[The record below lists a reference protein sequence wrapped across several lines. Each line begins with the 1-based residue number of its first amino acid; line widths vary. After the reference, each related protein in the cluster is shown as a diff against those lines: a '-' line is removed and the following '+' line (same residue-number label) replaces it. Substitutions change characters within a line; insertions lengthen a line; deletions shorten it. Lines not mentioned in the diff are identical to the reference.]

1 MRKAFLGV
9 VGLSMLGVIG
19 CGASAPAKMA
29 SEAAADPG
37 AAPPAQ
43 YPLAAGAMAE
53 SAPAADMAGATPAAP
68 APPPGR
74 VVASKEA
81 PKVVTGKAPPT
92 VARAF
97 NGVKAGEWD
106 DNANYRDF
114 LSYISQKESLGIDRI
129 DVSSRQFLL
138 ALDKKNQGIPN
149 CAITV
154 SDDAGKS
161 IKLTTAASGR
171 ALFFPR
177 ASGLSGVRFTAKAAC
192 LAQND
197 SAQIS
202 FDASEAD
209 GASVLK
215 FKGER
220 VVSDQPTIDVV
231 FVLDTT
237 GSMSEEIQGVKDSIQ
252 EVLSKLDK
260 RAIVRIALVEY
271 KDKGDSVVTK
281 TYPFTTDL
289 KGFQQKIDGLSA
301 SGGGDVPE
309 NVNAGLD
316 VALKDLAWSSSSA
329 SRMAFLIADAP
340 PHLDYQDVPK
350 YSASAKKAA
359 ERGIKI
365 FTVSASG
372 MDDLGQAV
380 FRQIAQV
387 TGGTNMFVLRGGAGA
402 QSTGAGDAKSSCGGT
417 HQNFSS
423 GNLDQLIVRKIA
435 LELKSLK
442 TDPMLIAGRGQDE
455 DAKPC
460 EKRILLVAD

>member
-1 MRKAFLGV
+1 MRNVALAGV
-9 VGLSMLGVIG
+9 VGLFLAGSWG
-19 CGASAPAKMA
+19 CGSSPMMA
-29 SEAAADPG
+29 
-37 AAPPAQ
+37 
-43 YPLAAGAMAE
+43 AE
-53 SAPAADMAGATPAAP
+53 SAPAEPGAYAPAAYPAEADVAGEAAP
-68 APPPGR
+68 APPPPAAGGTPR
-74 VVASKEA
+74 VAATPPAKAADGSRA
-81 PKVVTGKAPPT
+81 IAGKAPPA

-114 LSYISQKESLGIDRI
+114 LAYVSQQEKLGIDRV
-129 DVSSRQFLL
+129 DVSGRQFLV
-138 ALDKKNQGIPN
+138 ALDKKNQGVPS
-149 CAITV
+149 CAINV
-154 SDDAGKS
+154 SDAAGKS
-161 IKLTTAASGR
+161 ITLKTTASGR

-177 ASGLSGVRFTAKAAC
+177 ASGLSGNRFTASSSC

-209 GASVLK
+209 GAQVLK

-220 VVSDQPTIDVV
+220 SLAATPTIDVV

-252 EVLSKLDK
+252 AVVQKLDK
-260 RAIVRIALVEY
+260 RATVRIGLVEY
-271 KDKGDSVVTK
+271 KDKGDSIVTK

-289 KGFQQKIDGLSA
+289 AAFEKTIANISA
-301 SGGGDVPE
+301 SGGGDTPE

-316 VALKDLAWSSSSA
+316 VALKQMKWSDSSSA
-329 SRMAFLIADAP
+329 HMAFLIADAP
-340 PHLDYQDVPK
+340 PHLDYQDVPS
-350 YSASAKKAA
+350 YSVSAKKAA
-359 ERGIKI
+359 SQGVKI

-380 FRQIAQV
+380 FRQVAQL
-387 TGGTNMFVLRGGAGA
+387 TGGTNMFVLRGGAGS
-402 QSTGAGDAKSSCGGT
+402 QSAGAGDAKSSCGKT
-417 HQNFSS
+417 HESFTS
-423 GNLDQLIVRKIA
+423 GNLDQLIVSKIA
-435 LELKSLK
+435 LEIKALK

-455 DAKPC
+455 NAKPC